1 MKKIRLLYCS
11 IVLLAAMPA
20 FINAQ
25 DNAAQADEKHKA
37 EAKATAMDK
46 SKAEGM
52 AQMAVASTPIKVQ
65 VVFIEYEGDKKIK
78 SLPYVLNVNA
88 PHAARLQ
95 PGPTKIRIGSR
106 VPVFTNKEG
115 GMQYLDV
122 GTNIDARSARGSD
135 DRFILELILER
146 SWVEGDVQVPAAGSP
161 NKSEETSALVF
172 RQPIIRQ
179 FRSDLDLSLRDGQT
193 VEGTMATDPLS
204 GKVLR
209 VEVTLNVTK

>member
-1 MKKIRLLYCS
+1 MKKIRLFYCS
-11 IVLLAAMPA
+11 VVLLTVMPA
-20 FINAQ
+20 FIRAQ
-25 DNAAQADEKHKA
+25 NNSAQMDEKHKA
-37 EAKATAMDK
+37 EAKATVMDK
-46 SKAEGM
+46 SKAESM
-52 AQMAVASTPIKVQ
+52 AQMAVASTPTKVQ
-65 VVFIEYEGDKKIK
+65 VVFVEYEGDKKVK
-78 SLPYVLNVNA
+78 SLPYVLYVNA
-88 PHAARLQ
+88 PHAAHLQ

-106 VPVFTNKEG
+106 VPVFTGKEG

-135 DRFILELILER
+135 DRFILELVLER
-146 SWVEGDVQVPAAGSP
+146 SWVEGDVQVPAAGST
-161 NKSEETSALVF
+161 NKSDESSAPIF

-209 VEVTLNVTK
+209 VEVTLNVIK